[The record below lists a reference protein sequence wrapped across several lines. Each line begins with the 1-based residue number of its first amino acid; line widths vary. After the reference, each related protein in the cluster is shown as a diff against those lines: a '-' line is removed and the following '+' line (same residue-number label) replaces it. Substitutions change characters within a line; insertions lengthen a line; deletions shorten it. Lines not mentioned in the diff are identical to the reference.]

1 MTCTR
6 HSFGR
11 RLRPRND
18 RAGKAPHALP
28 LLGGRDACR
37 SRDPHHGRRRYH
49 VRSPRQGPGR
59 GDPHHLLGPALQRA
73 IRQLFAPATPDQGG
87 AADPDR
93 DRPFA
98 WVQGRH
104 LEYRGRGAIHHRRDL
119 RGGLRACLLAV
130 RKPADLSRHGHSGA
144 DRWLG
149 LGDDPRHSQDTL
161 PHQRNPRLAVAG
173 LRGRGDPGLG
183 GDELAQEPRRDGLSG
198 KPEPLTPSR
207 HRQPGTD
214 RRDGHALGRSG
225 RLHRGDRGLR
235 SDEPACAGL
244 PDPAGRSGPARGPL
258 RGRRSEP
265 AGPALPRDL
274 RRAGRCGR
282 PFRGIGPCR
291 PDLDRF
297 QRGLRVYRDHRG
309 LPRAAASGRHPA
321 CGPLDGADL
330 YRRRAGAADARHS
343 GPRDPG
349 VPGHAPVLP
358 ARARRAVELPHPPET
373 DGGSLMLIDP
383 VTLVVALIIAS
394 TPVLLAAIGELVVE
408 KTGVLNLGV
417 EGMMIIG
424 AVTGFSVA
432 VETGSV
438 TLAFLAGMAG
448 GMVLSALFA
457 ILTQVLLSNHVAT
470 GLALTLFGIG
480 LAALLGVGYPGS
492 TPPRVPDVFPQALQ
506 DIPVAGPILFGHSAM
521 IYIAVIIVA
530 AVWYVLRHTR
540 TGLILRAVGESHDAA
555 HALGYKVIR
564 IRILAIL
571 FGGACAG
578 LGGAFL
584 SVARVQNWIEGMTAG
599 AGWIALALVV
609 FASWKPWRVLF
620 GAYLFGGI
628 SALQLRLQ
636 AAEVNV
642 PVALLDSSP
651 YIVTIIVLVLISSDR
666 ARAALNAPAALGKV
680 FHASG

>member
-1 MTCTR
+1 
-6 HSFGR
+6 
-11 RLRPRND
+11 
-18 RAGKAPHALP
+18 
-28 LLGGRDACR
+28 
-37 SRDPHHGRRRYH
+37 
-49 VRSPRQGPGR
+49 
-59 GDPHHLLGPALQRA
+59 
-73 IRQLFAPATPDQGG
+73 
-87 AADPDR
+87 
-93 DRPFA
+93 
-98 WVQGRH
+98 
-104 LEYRGRGAIHHRRDL
+104 
-119 RGGLRACLLAV
+119 
-130 RKPADLSRHGHSGA
+130 
-144 DRWLG
+144 
-149 LGDDPRHSQDTL
+149 
-161 PHQRNPRLAVAG
+161 
-173 LRGRGDPGLG
+173 
-183 GDELAQEPRRDGLSG
+183 
-198 KPEPLTPSR
+198 
-207 HRQPGTD
+207 
-214 RRDGHALGRSG
+214 
-225 RLHRGDRGLR
+225 
-235 SDEPACAGL
+235 
-244 PDPAGRSGPARGPL
+244 
-258 RGRRSEP
+258 
-265 AGPALPRDL
+265 
-274 RRAGRCGR
+274 
-282 PFRGIGPCR
+282 
-291 PDLDRF
+291 
-297 QRGLRVYRDHRG
+297 
-309 LPRAAASGRHPA
+309 
-321 CGPLDGADL
+321 
-330 YRRRAGAADARHS
+330 
-343 GPRDPG
+343 
-349 VPGHAPVLP
+349 
-358 ARARRAVELPHPPET
+358 
-373 DGGSLMLIDP
+373 MLIDP

-424 AVTGFSVA
+424 AVTGFIVA

-564 IRILAIL
+564 IRILAIF

>member
-28 LLGGRDACR
+28 LLGGRDACC

-59 GDPHHLLGPALQRA
+59 GDPHHLLGPALQRS
-73 IRQLFAPATPDQGG
+73 ICQLLAPAAPDQGG

-93 DRPFA
+93 HRPVA
-98 WVQGRH
+98 RVQGRH

-130 RKPADLSRHGHSGA
+130 RKPADLSRHGHRGA

-207 HRQPGTD
+207 HRQPGGL
-214 RRDGHALGRSG
+214 RRNRHALGRSR
-225 RLHRGDRGLR
+225 RLHRRDRGLCA
-235 SDEPACAGL
+235 DEPPRSGL
-244 PDPAGRSGPARGPL
+244 PDPPRGTGAARRTLLGRGP
-258 RGRRSEP
+258 
-265 AGPALPRDL
+265 GPPRAALPRHL
-274 RRAGRCGR
+274 RRARGCRGPVR
-282 PFRGIGPCR
+282 GFRSGR
-291 PDLDRF
+291 PDLHRF
-297 QRGLRVYRDHRG
+297 QRGLRLHRDHRG
-309 LPRAAASGRHPA
+309 LPRAPA
-321 CGPLDGADL
+321 PDRYPVRRAPHGAHL
-330 YRRRAGAADARHS
+330 YRRGTGAAHARHS
-343 GPRDPG
+343 ASRDPG
-349 VPGHAPVLP
+349 IPGDAPVLP
-358 ARARRAVELPHPPET
+358 ARARRAVEFPHPPET

-408 KTGVLNLGV
+408 KTGVLKLGV

-424 AVTGFSVA
+424 AVTGFIVA
-432 VETGSV
+432 VETGSAATGFV
-438 TLAFLAGMAG
+438 MAAVG
-448 GMVLSALFA
+448 GAALSMIFA
-457 ILTQVLLSNHVAT
+457 VLTQYLLSNQVAT
-470 GLALTLFGIG
+470 GLALTLFGLG
-480 LAALLGVGYPGS
+480 FSALLGQGYVGIRAPA
-492 TPPRVPDVFPQALQ
+492 VPDLDIPLLSG
-506 DIPVAGPILFGHSAM
+506 IPVAGPILFGHSAM

-540 TGLILRAVGESHDAA
+540 AGLIL
-555 HALGYKVIR
+555 
-564 IRILAIL
+564 
-571 FGGACAG
+571 
-578 LGGAFL
+578 
-584 SVARVQNWIEGMTAG
+584 
-599 AGWIALALVV
+599 
-609 FASWKPWRVLF
+609 
-620 GAYLFGGI
+620 
-628 SALQLRLQ
+628 
-636 AAEVNV
+636 
-642 PVALLDSSP
+642 
-651 YIVTIIVLVLISSDR
+651 
-666 ARAALNAPAALGKV
+666 
-680 FHASG
+680 